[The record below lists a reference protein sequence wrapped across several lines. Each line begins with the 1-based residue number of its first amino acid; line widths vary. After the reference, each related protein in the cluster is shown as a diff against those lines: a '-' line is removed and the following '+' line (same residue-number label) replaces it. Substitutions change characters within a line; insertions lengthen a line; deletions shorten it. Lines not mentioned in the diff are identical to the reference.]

1 MNRLFYHLG
10 NLLIIL
16 SLSGFS
22 FVFYPIARIY
32 LFPPTIQP
40 IQTQKGI
47 FLTIPKIHAQAPI
60 VENVNP
66 WNESQYRQA
75 LKKGIAHA
83 KGTALPDEKGLPAS
97 QAGTIFLF
105 AHSSGAPWEIAWYNT
120 IFLRLGELQKGD
132 SIEIT
137 KNGKKYL
144 FKVRG
149 KKEVWPSEVNYLS
162 RSNRDLSQPKKDQL
176 ILQTCTPI
184 GTSLK
189 RLLIFADPVDMRV
202 FNK

>member
-16 SLSGFS
+16 SLLGFS
-22 FVFYPIARIY
+22 YILYPIARIY
-32 LFPPTIQP
+32 LFPPAIQP
-40 IQTQKGI
+40 IPTQKGT

-60 VENVNP
+60 IENVNP
-66 WNESQYRQA
+66 WNESQYQKA

-83 KGTALPDEKGLPAS
+83 KGTALPGEKGLPAG

-105 AHSSGAPWEIAWYNT
+105 AHSSGAPWDIAWYNT

-132 SIEIT
+132 SMEIN
-137 KNGKKYL
+137 KDGKKYL
-144 FKVRG
+144 FEVRE

-162 RSNRDLSQPKKDQL
+162 GTKKDQL

-189 RLLIFADPVDMRV
+189 RLLIFADPVDLRV
-202 FNK
+202 VNK

>member
-16 SLSGFS
+16 SLLGLSV
-22 FVFYPIARIY
+22 VFYPIVRIY
-32 LFPPTIQP
+32 LFPPTIKP
-40 IQTQKGI
+40 MATQKEI

-66 WNESQYRQA
+66 WDITEYSQT

-83 KGTALPDEKGLPAS
+83 KGTALPGEKG
-97 QAGTIFLF
+97 TVFLF
-105 AHSSGAPWEIAWYNT
+105 AHSSGAPWDIAWYNT

-132 SIEIT
+132 NIEIN

-144 FKVRG
+144 FKVRE
-149 KKEVWPSEVNYLS
+149 KKEVWPNEVNYLS
-162 RSNRDLSQPKKDQL
+162 GTKKNQL
-176 ILQTCTPI
+176 ILQTCTPV

-189 RLLIFADPVDMRV
+189 RLLIFADPR
-202 FNK
+202 

>member
-16 SLSGFS
+16 SLLGFS

-32 LFPPTIQP
+32 FFPPTIQP
-40 IQTQKGI
+40 IPTQKGI

-60 VENVNP
+60 IENVNP
-66 WNESQYRQA
+66 WNESQYQQA

-83 KGTALPDEKGLPAS
+83 KGTALPDEK
-97 QAGTIFLF
+97 GTIFLF

-132 SIEIT
+132 NIEIT

-144 FKVRG
+144 FKVRE
-149 KKEVWPSEVNYLS
+149 KKEVWPNEVSYL
-162 RSNRDLSQPKKDQL
+162 LQTKKDGL

-189 RLLIFADPVDMRV
+189 RLLIFADPVDLRV
-202 FNK
+202 VNK